1 MHLSRIQQNMTKYP
15 TPLTP
20 AVYHVLLALAPE
32 PRHGYAIA
40 AEISQVTAGEL
51 TMGPGTL
58 YGSLRRMEGWG
69 LVEPSEPPADAAT
82 GDGRQSQRRYYRLT
96 PTGREALRLEA
107 LRLERAVT
115 LARAHH
121 VLGGPA

>member
-1 MHLSRIQQNMTKYP
+1 MTDYP

-20 AVYHVLLALAPE
+20 AVYHILLALAPG
-32 PRHGYAIA
+32 PRHGYAIT
-40 AEISQVTAGEL
+40 AEIAQVTDREL

-69 LVEPSEPPADAAT
+69 LVEPSDPPADAET
-82 GDGRQSQRRYYRLT
+82 GDGRQSKRRYYRLT
-96 PTGREALRLEA
+96 STGREALRLEA
-107 LRLERAVT
+107 LRLERAVA

-121 VLGGPA
+121 VLGEGA